1 MLADLEA
8 MAPKVLD
15 CLDPEERHR
24 FYKMLRLRVR
34 LWPDRSLE
42 ITGAFPEPL
51 KVGAE
56 VCTLD
61 GSR

>member
-1 MLADLEA
+1 VAAAPEVLE
-8 MAPKVLD
+8 

-24 FYKMLRLRVR
+24 FYKMIRLRVR

-51 KVGAE
+51 RVEGE
-56 VCTLD
+56 VCTLH